1 MNPITPARASR
12 FSHICLATLIC
23 TGCAGPVLDAQWRDP
38 QLTAGYLRGAKVLV
52 RCEAGEV
59 VLQRICEDQ
68 LVAGLAARGVT
79 ASVAAGP
86 GEAAAA
92 RATGAKAVFNVAV
105 AVASQAVSSGV
116 SIGFGLGGF
125 GSNVG
130 GGVGVSAP
138 VGGGRVSTGYS
149 ASGRISDAASDRL
162 MWTARATTAPS
173 TDVNAQLAELA
184 RTMLDAAD
192 KAALF

>member
-116 SIGFGLGGF
+116 SIGFGSLRGRGGTGLGR
-125 GSNVG
+125 SITRG
-130 GGVGVSAP
+130 GG
-138 VGGGRVSTGYS
+138 
-149 ASGRISDAASDRL
+149 SG
-162 MWTARATTAPS
+162 
-173 TDVNAQLAELA
+173 
-184 RTMLDAAD
+184 
-192 KAALF
+192 